1 MQSPVHEAPIADLLV
16 VIVRVR
22 RRFATGATG
31 DQLTVYPADSAL
43 RPSGLGLP
51 LPRTLIAKP
60 SQMTIRFRAAFLRP
74 WTLVRKKITVGKV
87 TVSLDPA
94 VAERACQDV
103 AKGKAKSVSA
113 WLNDAG
119 RARADGEDL
128 AVVLAELVDDT
139 GGPLTEQ
146 ELAQARQRLALA
158 EQR

>member
-1 MQSPVHEAPIADLLV
+1 M
-16 VIVRVR
+16 
-22 RRFATGATG
+22 
-31 DQLTVYPADSAL
+31 TVS
-43 RPSGLGLP
+43 
-51 LPRTLIAKP
+51 
-60 SQMTIRFRAAFLRP
+60 
-74 WTLVRKKITVGKV
+74 KV

-94 VAERACQDV
+94 VAERARQDV
-103 AKGKAKSVSA
+103 AEGKAKSVSA

-128 AVVLAELVDDT
+128 ALVLAELFDDT